1 MCIPRLV
8 MSLKGKVV
16 DLSPDSY
23 REREADLFFKAKPY
37 EEY

>member
-1 MCIPRLV
+1 MYFRMLL
-8 MSLKGKVV
+8 SLKGKVV
-16 DLSPDSY
+16 DLISDSY